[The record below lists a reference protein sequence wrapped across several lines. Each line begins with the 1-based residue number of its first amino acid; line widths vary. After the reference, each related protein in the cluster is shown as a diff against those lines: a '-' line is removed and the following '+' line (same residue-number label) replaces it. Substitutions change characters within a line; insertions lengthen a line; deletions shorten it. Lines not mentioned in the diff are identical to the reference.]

1 MHLPAE
7 ITDAL
12 TDPGLAVR
20 LPSITQEAWLY
31 AKEMAGTP
39 IGPDQLSRLEA
50 LGAPAPVAWTV
61 EGKPAPAP
69 QPPRRFGLELLDRL
83 LRRPAPAPRALPL
96 PSDRLTPVQLAE
108 RRRRNRL
115 CEIMGRTA
123 PRPGNGGDA
132 A

>member
-1 MHLPAE
+1 MTL
-7 ITDAL
+7 
-12 TDPGLAVR
+12 
-20 LPSITQEAWLY
+20 
-31 AKEMAGTP
+31 AKEAARRGKLYSTHMRDEGDSTISLFGSIEETLA
-39 IGPDQLSRLEA
+39 IGRLSGGRVQISHLKCA
-50 LGAPAPVAWTV
+50 APSVWGRT
-61 EGKPAPAP
+61 
-69 QPPRRFGLELLDRL
+69 LELLDRL